1 MLNTSK
7 RCKYLVRNRHIPLL
21 SFCVENQLG
30 NANMLESFEIFSTS
44 GVVLWSRGSS
54 KAAASAVNSLINDVF
69 IEEKSSSKSTAFQ
82 YDKFTLRWTL
92 VKELGL
98 IFVAVYQSLLHLS
111 WVDQFLEEVK
121 TVFVTRYSEQLE
133 ARATVAKYDFDRYY
147 DELLRR
153 QDQAT
158 GGEATRS
165 PRVAVD
171 ANKNNPEERDNGGPP
186 PPSRS
191 DLLRAQSQTAPTN
204 GDSQDTTPVQSPDI
218 SRPTTPLPG
227 VAPHLLA
234 ENRPGSR
241 GSRRARKAANAPA
254 ASNASS
260 GDESRRP
267 KTPKGGAK
275 KGRVWDADGMAAEDD
290 GTVLDYS
297 NADDIVAPNGTGNM
311 ESISQSSWGTK
322 NKQGQFV
329 LKDLDDEVSKILKES
344 GSKATEEDTTSS
356 GAFGMISG
364 YFRNIV
370 GGKTLTKEDLDKPL
384 KVMEEHL
391 IKKNVARE
399 AAIRLCEGV
408 EAEMIGKKTGA
419 FESTDKALQPALENS
434 LRKLLTPKTSL
445 DLLQEIETV
454 TKGGKSGGRPY
465 VISVVGVNGVGKST
479 NLSKICYF
487 LLQNNY
493 RVLVVAGDTF
503 RSGAVEQLA
512 VHVRNLKELSARE
525 SVGRVDLYEKGYG
538 KDAANVAKDAVAFA
552 GSNDFNV
559 VLIDTAGRAHN
570 NTQLMSALEKFGDF
584 AKPDKILQ
592 VAEALVGNDSV
603 NQARNFNKAFGRNR
617 SLDGFII
624 SKCDTVGDQIG
635 TIVSMVAAT
644 GIPVVF
650 LGVGQHYGDLRQ
662 LSIPWAVRLLMN

>member
-1 MLNTSK
+1 
-7 RCKYLVRNRHIPLL
+7 
-21 SFCVENQLG
+21 
-30 NANMLESFEIFSTS
+30 MLESFEIFSTS

-54 KAAASAVNSLINDVF
+54 NAAASAVNSLINDVF
-69 IEEKSSSKSTAFQ
+69 IEEKSSKSTSFQ
-82 YDKFTLRWTL
+82 HDKFTLRWTL
-92 VKELGL
+92 VKELGV

-121 TVFVTRYSEQLE
+121 TVFIKRYSEQLE
-133 ARATVAKYDFDRYY
+133 TGATVAKYDFDGYY

-153 QDQAT
+153 QDQIT

-165 PRVAVD
+165 PRVAIQ
-171 ANKNNPEERDNGGPP
+171 ASKQNPEERDNGGPP
-186 PPSRS
+186 PPSRP
-191 DLLRAQSQTAPTN
+191 DLLRAQSQTAPVN
-204 GDSQDTTPVQSPDI
+204 GDSQDTTPLQSPDT

-227 VAPHLLA
+227 VAPHLLT

-241 GSRRARKAANAPA
+241 GSRRARKAANATPG
-254 ASNASS
+254 SNYASS

-267 KTPKGGAK
+267 KTPKGAAK

-290 GTVLDYS
+290 GAVLDYS
-297 NADDIVAPNGTGNM
+297 NVGDADATNGTQPSM
-311 ESISQSSWGTK
+311 ESIAQESWGTK

-344 GSKATEEDTTSS
+344 GSKTTEDGTPTS

-364 YFRNIV
+364 YFRNMV
-370 GGKTLTKEDLDKPL
+370 GGKTLTKEDLEKPL
-384 KVMEEHL
+384 KAMEEHL

-408 EAEMIGKKTGA
+408 EAEMLGKKTAA

-445 DLLQEIETV
+445 DLLQEIESV
-454 TKGGKSGGRPY
+454 TKGGRSGGRPY

-525 SVGRVDLYEKGYG
+525 NVGRVDLYEKGYG
-538 KDAANVAKDAVAFA
+538 KDAANIAKDAVAFA
-552 GSNDFNV
+552 GVSDFNV

-662 LSIPWAVRLLMN
+662 LSIPWAVKLLMN

>member
-1 MLNTSK
+1 
-7 RCKYLVRNRHIPLL
+7 
-21 SFCVENQLG
+21 
-30 NANMLESFEIFSTS
+30 MLEAFEIFSTS
-44 GVVLWSRGSS
+44 GVVLWSRGATS
-54 KAAASAVNSLINDVF
+54 AAVNSLINDVF
-69 IEEKSSSKSTAFQ
+69 IEEKIRATSTYQ
-82 YDKFTLRWTL
+82 YEKYTLKWTL
-92 VKELGL
+92 VKDLGL

-121 TVFVTRYSEQLE
+121 TVFVSRYRDQLE

-153 QDQAT
+153 QDQIT
-158 GGEATRS
+158 GGEATRTPPTILVDSKKES
-165 PRVAVD
+165 PEA
-171 ANKNNPEERDNGGPP
+171 RDDGGPP
-186 PPSRS
+186 PPQPPS
-191 DLLRAQSQTAPTN
+191 LLRAQSQTAPVN
-204 GDSQDTTPVQSPDI
+204 GDSQDNTPLQSPEV

-227 VAPHLLA
+227 VAPHLLS

-241 GSRRARKAANAPA
+241 GSRRTRKAANV
-254 ASNASS
+254 ASNTSNYASS

-267 KTPKGGAK
+267 KTPRSNTK
-275 KGRVWDADGMAAEDD
+275 KGRVWDADGNAGEDD

-297 NADDIVAPNGTGNM
+297 NIEEGSPRANGNDTTV
-311 ESISQSSWGTK
+311 ESIAQESWGSK

-329 LKDLDDEVSKILKES
+329 LKDLDDEISNILSESK
-344 GSKATEEDTTSS
+344 GSKPEEQAATS
-356 GAFGMISG
+356 GAFGTISG

-370 GGKTLTKEDLDKPL
+370 GGKTLTKQDLDKPL
-384 KVMEEHL
+384 KAMEEHL

-445 DLLQEIETV
+445 DLLQEIESV
-454 TKGGKSGGRPY
+454 IKPTKAGQPSRPY

-503 RSGAVEQLA
+503 RSGAVEQLG
-512 VHVRNLKELSARE
+512 VHVRNLRELSERE

-538 KDAANVAKDAVAFA
+538 KDAANVSKDAVAFA
-552 GSNDFNV
+552 AANDFNV

-570 NTQLMSALEKFGDF
+570 NTQLMSALEKFGEF

-603 NQARNFNKAFGRNR
+603 NQARNFNKAFGQKR

>member
-1 MLNTSK
+1 
-7 RCKYLVRNRHIPLL
+7 
-21 SFCVENQLG
+21 
-30 NANMLESFEIFSTS
+30 MLEAFEIFSTS
-44 GVVLWSRGSS
+44 GVVLWSRGGKS
-54 KAAASAVNSLINDVF
+54 AAVNSLINDVF
-69 IEEKSSSKSTAFQ
+69 IEEKIRATSSYQFEK
-82 YDKFTLRWTL
+82 YTLRWTL
-92 VKELGL
+92 VKDLGL

-121 TVFVTRYSEQLE
+121 TVFVRRYQDQLE

-153 QDQAT
+153 QDQIT
-158 GGEATRS
+158 DGEATRS
-165 PRVAVD
+165 PPRAGLE
-171 ANKNNPEERDNGGPP
+171 AKKANPEARDDGGPP
-186 PPSRS
+186 PPQPPQ
-191 DLLRAQSQTAPTN
+191 LLRAQSQTASMN
-204 GDSQDTTPVQSPDI
+204 GDSLDPTPVQSPEV

-227 VAPHLLA
+227 VAPHLLS

-241 GSRRARKAANAPA
+241 GSRRARKAANTVPGT
-254 ASNASS
+254 SSIASS

-267 KTPKGGAK
+267 KTPKGAK
-275 KGRVWDADGMAAEDD
+275 KGRVWDADGTAAEDD

-297 NADDIVAPNGTGNM
+297 NVDDGRAAGDGTDAVPD
-311 ESISQSSWGTK
+311 SIAQESWGTK

-329 LKDLDDEVSKILKES
+329 LKDLDDEISNILKDIPAKTPE
-344 GSKATEEDTTSS
+344 ADTANSS
-356 GAFGMISG
+356 GAFGMLSG

-370 GGKTLTKEDLDKPL
+370 GGKTLTKQDLDKPL
-384 KVMEEHL
+384 KAMEEHL

-408 EAEMIGKKTGA
+408 EVEMLGKKTAA

-434 LRKLLTPKTSL
+434 LRKLLTPRTSL
-445 DLLQEIETV
+445 DLLQEIESV
-454 TKGGKSGGRPY
+454 IKPNKAGQSVRPY

-512 VHVRNLKELSARE
+512 VHVRNLKELSTRE
-525 SVGRVDLYEKGYG
+525 NVGRVDLYEKGYG
-538 KDAANVAKDAVAFA
+538 KDAANIAKDAVAFA
-552 GSNDFNV
+552 AANDFNV

-570 NTQLMSALEKFGDF
+570 NAQLMSALEKFGDF
-584 AKPDKILQ
+584 ANPDKILQ

-603 NQARNFNKAFGRNR
+603 NQARNFNKAFGRKR

-635 TIVSMVAAT
+635 TIVSMVAST

-662 LSIPWAVRLLMN
+662 LSIPWAVKLLMN

>member
-1 MLNTSK
+1 
-7 RCKYLVRNRHIPLL
+7 
-21 SFCVENQLG
+21 
-30 NANMLESFEIFSTS
+30 MLEAFEIFSTS
-44 GVVLWSRGSS
+44 GVVLWSRGGTSS
-54 KAAASAVNSLINDVF
+54 AAVNSLINDVF
-69 IEEKSSSKSTAFQ
+69 IEEKTRASNSYQFEK
-82 YDKFTLRWTL
+82 YTLRWTL
-92 VKELGL
+92 VKDLGL

-111 WVDQFLEEVK
+111 WVDQFLEDVK
-121 TVFVTRYSEQLE
+121 AVFVRRYKDQIKS
-133 ARATVAKYDFDRYY
+133 RTTTTKYDFDHYY

-153 QDQAT
+153 QDQLT
-158 GGEATRS
+158 GGEATRNPPQATVQAKKES
-165 PRVAVD
+165 PEA
-171 ANKNNPEERDNGGPP
+171 RDDGGPP
-186 PPSRS
+186 PPQPPH
-191 DLLRAQSQTAPTN
+191 LLRMQSQTASTN
-204 GDSQDTTPVQSPDI
+204 GDSLEPTPLQSPDV

-227 VAPHLLA
+227 VAPHLLSDA
-234 ENRPGSR
+234 RPGSR
-241 GSRRARKAANAPA
+241 SSRRARKAAGNVT
-254 ASNASS
+254 SGVSSYASS

-267 KTPKGGAK
+267 KTPKGSAK
-275 KGRVWDADGMAAEDD
+275 KGRVWDVDGLAGEDD

-297 NADDIVAPNGTGNM
+297 ATKDGAASADTPDAGQDFIPQ
-311 ESISQSSWGTK
+311 ESWGTK

-329 LKDLDDEVSKILKES
+329 LKDLDDELDSILKDS
-344 GSKATEEDTTSS
+344 GSKQQKSETQAAA

-364 YFRNIV
+364 YFRNII
-370 GGKTLTKEDLDKPL
+370 GGKTLTEEDLDKPL
-384 KVMEEHL
+384 KAMEEHL

-408 EAEMIGKKTGA
+408 KVEMLGKKTAA

-445 DLLQEIETV
+445 DLLQEIESV
-454 TKGGKSGGRPY
+454 VNPSKARREGRPY

-503 RSGAVEQLA
+503 RSGAVEQLG

-525 SVGRVDLYEKGYG
+525 NVGRVDLYEKGYG
-538 KDAANVAKDAVAFA
+538 KDAANVARDAVAFA
-552 GSNDFNV
+552 TTNDFNV

-570 NTQLMSALEKFGDF
+570 NAQLMSALEKFGDF

-635 TIVSMVAAT
+635 TIVSMVAST

-662 LSIPWAVRLLMN
+662 LSIPWAVKLLMN

>member
-1 MLNTSK
+1 
-7 RCKYLVRNRHIPLL
+7 
-21 SFCVENQLG
+21 
-30 NANMLESFEIFSTS
+30 MLEAFEIFSTS
-44 GVVLWSRGSS
+44 GVVLWSREGLNSP
-54 KAAASAVNSLINDVF
+54 AASAVNTLINDVF
-69 IEEKSSSKSTAFQ
+69 IEEKTRSTSFQ
-82 YDKFTLRWTL
+82 YEKYTLKWTM
-92 VKELGL
+92 VKDLGI

-121 TVFVTRYSEQLE
+121 TVFVRRYKDQLE
-133 ARATVAKYDFDRYY
+133 IRATVAEFDFDAYY

-153 QDQAT
+153 QDQLT
-158 GGEATRS
+158 SGEASRQP
-165 PRVAVD
+165 PRVEV
-171 ANKNNPEERDNGGPP
+171 KKSSPEARDDGGPP
-186 PPSRS
+186 PPQPPS
-191 DLLRAQSQTAPTN
+191 LLRAQSQTAPSNTE
-204 GDSQDTTPVQSPDI
+204 SLETTPIQSPDT

-227 VAPHLLA
+227 VASHLLS

-241 GSRRARKAANAPA
+241 GSRRARKAANV
-254 ASNASS
+254 ASGNSAYASS
-260 GDESRRP
+260 GDEGRRP
-267 KTPKGGAK
+267 KTPKSNAK
-275 KGRVWDADGMAAEDD
+275 KGRVWDADGAAVEDD
-290 GTVLDYS
+290 GKVLDYS
-297 NADDIVAPNGTGNM
+297 NVDDTPAANGTDAVPD
-311 ESISQSSWGTK
+311 SISQESWGSK

-329 LKDLDDEVSKILKES
+329 LKDLDDEVSNILKES
-344 GSKATEEDTTSS
+344 NNATMKSNGETAESS
-356 GAFGMISG
+356 GGAFGMISG

-370 GGKTLTKEDLDKPL
+370 GGKTLTKQDLEKPL
-384 KVMEEHL
+384 KAMEEHL

-408 EAEMIGKKTGA
+408 EAEMVGKKTAA

-445 DLLQEIETV
+445 DLLQEIESV
-454 TKGGKSGGRPY
+454 TKPAKTGQPGRPY

-487 LLQNNY
+487 LLQNDY

-503 RSGAVEQLA
+503 RAGAVEQLG
-512 VHVRNLKELSARE
+512 VHVRNLKELSTRE
-525 SVGRVDLYEKGYG
+525 NVGRVDLYQKGYG

-552 GSNDFNV
+552 STNDFNV

-603 NQARNFNKAFGRNR
+603 NQARNFNRAFGRNR

-662 LSIPWAVRLLMN
+662 LSIPWAVKLLMS

>member
-1 MLNTSK
+1 
-7 RCKYLVRNRHIPLL
+7 
-21 SFCVENQLG
+21 
-30 NANMLESFEIFSTS
+30 MLESFEIFSTS
-44 GVVLWSRGSS
+44 GVVLWSRGSPRS
-54 KAAASAVNSLINDVF
+54 GSSNAAANAVNSLINDVF
-69 IEEKSSSKSTAFQ
+69 IEEKTRGTSFQ
-82 YDKFTLRWTL
+82 HDKFTLRWTL
-92 VKELGL
+92 VKDLGL

-121 TVFVTRYSEQLE
+121 TVFVSRYREQIE
-133 ARATVAKYDFDRYY
+133 ARATVAKFDFDKYY

-153 QDQAT
+153 QNQAT
-158 GGEATRS
+158 GGEATRNP
-165 PRVAVD
+165 PRADIEVKR
-171 ANKNNPEERDNGGPP
+171 ANQEETDNGGPP
-186 PPSRS
+186 PPQAPRVSRG
-191 DLLRAQSQTAPTN
+191 QSQNASLTGN
-204 GDSQDTTPVQSPDI
+204 SLDTTPVPTPET

-227 VAPHLLA
+227 VAPHLLS
-234 ENRPGSR
+234 ENRPASR
-241 GSRRARKAANAPA
+241 GSRRARKAANVANS
-254 ASNASS
+254 ASYASS
-260 GDESRRP
+260 GDESKRP
-267 KTPKGGAK
+267 KTPKGNAK

-290 GTVLDYS
+290 GAVLDYS
-297 NADDIVAPNGTGNM
+297 NVGEASATNGADPVP
-311 ESISQSSWGTK
+311 ESITQESWGVK

-329 LKDLDDEVSKILKES
+329 LKDLDDEVSKILQESAAKEPQQD
-344 GSKATEEDTTSS
+344 AAPQRS
-356 GAFGMISG
+356 GAFGMLSG

-370 GGKTLTKEDLDKPL
+370 GGKTLTKQDLEKPL
-384 KVMEEHL
+384 KAMEEHL

-399 AAIRLCEGV
+399 AAIRLCEGI
-408 EAEMIGKKTGA
+408 EAEMIGKTTA
-419 FESTDKALQPALENS
+419 TFESTDKALQPALENA

-445 DLLQEIETV
+445 DLLQEIEGV
-454 TKGGKSGGRPY
+454 TKRSKSGGRPY

-503 RSGAVEQLA
+503 RSGAVEQLG

-525 SVGRVDLYEKGYG
+525 NVGRVDLYEKGYG

-552 GSNDFNV
+552 AANDFNV

-570 NTQLMSALEKFGDF
+570 NAQLMSALEKFGDF
-584 AKPDKILQ
+584 ANPDKILQ

-603 NQARNFNKAFGRNR
+603 NQARNFNRAFGRNR

-662 LSIPWAVRLLMN
+662 LSIPWAVKLLMS

>member
-1 MLNTSK
+1 
-7 RCKYLVRNRHIPLL
+7 
-21 SFCVENQLG
+21 
-30 NANMLESFEIFSTS
+30 MLESFEIFSTS
-44 GVVLWSRGSS
+44 GVVLWSRGTSN
-54 KAAASAVNSLINDVF
+54 AAASAVNFLINDVF
-69 IEEKSSSKSTAFQ
+69 IEEKSSRSTSFQ
-82 YDKFTLRWTL
+82 HDKFTLRWTL

-121 TVFVTRYSEQLE
+121 TVFVKRYSEQLE
-133 ARATVAKYDFDRYY
+133 ARATVAKYDFDSYF

-153 QDQAT
+153 QDQIT

-165 PRVAVD
+165 PRVAIQ
-171 ANKNNPEERDNGGPP
+171 ASKQNPEERDNGGPP
-186 PPSRS
+186 PPSRP
-191 DLLRAQSQTAPTN
+191 DLLRAQSQTAPMN
-204 GDSQDTTPVQSPDI
+204 ADSQDTTPVQSPDT

-227 VAPHLLA
+227 VAPHLLT

-241 GSRRARKAANAPA
+241 GSRRARKAANATTS
-254 ASNASS
+254 SNYASS

-290 GTVLDYS
+290 GAPLDYS
-297 NADDIVAPNGTGNM
+297 NVGDASAMNGIQSSM
-311 ESISQSSWGTK
+311 ESIAQESWGTK

-344 GSKATEEDTTSS
+344 GSRTTEDDTPSS

-384 KVMEEHL
+384 KAMEEHL

-408 EAEMIGKKTGA
+408 EAEMLGKKTAA

-454 TKGGKSGGRPY
+454 TKGGRLGGRPY

-525 SVGRVDLYEKGYG
+525 NVGRVDLYEKGYG

-552 GSNDFNV
+552 GVSDFNV

-570 NTQLMSALEKFGDF
+570 NSQLMSALEKFGDF

-617 SLDGFII
+617 SLDGFLI

-635 TIVSMVAAT
+635 TIVSMVAST

-662 LSIPWAVRLLMN
+662 LSIPWAVKLLMN

>member
-1 MLNTSK
+1 
-7 RCKYLVRNRHIPLL
+7 
-21 SFCVENQLG
+21 
-30 NANMLESFEIFSTS
+30 MLEAFEIFSTS
-44 GVVLWSRGSS
+44 GVVLWSRNNSPNV
-54 KAAASAVNSLINDVF
+54 AATAVNTLINDVF
-69 IEEKSSSKSTAFQ
+69 IEEKTRATSFQ
-82 YDKFTLRWTL
+82 YDKYTLRWTL
-92 VKELGL
+92 VKDLGL

-111 WVDQFLEEVK
+111 WVDQFLEEVQ
-121 TVFVTRYSEQLE
+121 TVFVRRYREQLE
-133 ARATVAKYDFDRYY
+133 ARATVSQYDFDAYY

-158 GGEATRS
+158 DGEASRNPPRAGVEDKKAS
-165 PRVAVD
+165 PEA
-171 ANKNNPEERDNGGPP
+171 RDDGGPP
-186 PPSRS
+186 PPQPPQ
-191 DLLRAQSQTAPTN
+191 LLRAQSQTAPLN
-204 GDSQDTTPVQSPDI
+204 GESVDSTPVQSPES

-227 VAPHLLA
+227 IGSHLLSDK
-234 ENRPGSR
+234 RPGSR
-241 GSRRARKAANAPA
+241 GSRRARKAANVYTT
-254 ASNASS
+254 ASANASS
-260 GDESRRP
+260 GDEARRP
-267 KTPKGGAK
+267 KTPRSNAK
-275 KGRVWDADGMAAEDD
+275 KGRVWDADGMAAEED
-290 GTVLDYS
+290 GAVLDYS
-297 NADDIVAPNGTGNM
+297 NVEDGSLTTNGNEATPDFVAPET
-311 ESISQSSWGTK
+311 WGTK

-329 LKDLDDEVSKILKES
+329 LKDLDDELNDILKES
-344 GSKATEEDTTSS
+344 GLKKAESEASTTSS
-356 GAFGMISG
+356 GALGVISG

-370 GGKTLTKEDLDKPL
+370 GGKTLTKQDLEKPL
-384 KVMEEHL
+384 KAMEEHL

-399 AAIRLCEGV
+399 AALRLCEGV

-445 DLLQEIETV
+445 DLLQEIESV
-454 TKGGKSGGRPY
+454 TKPTKAGQPGRPY

-487 LLQNNY
+487 LLQNDY

-512 VHVRNLKELSARE
+512 VHVRNLKELSSRE
-525 SVGRVDLYEKGYG
+525 NVGQVDLYQKGYG
-538 KDAANVAKDAVAFA
+538 KDAANVARDAVGFA
-552 GSNDFNV
+552 AANDFNV

-570 NTQLMSALEKFGDF
+570 NAQLMSALEKFGDF

-617 SLDGFII
+617 GLDGFII

-662 LSIPWAVRLLMN
+662 LSIPWALRLLMN

>member
-1 MLNTSK
+1 
-7 RCKYLVRNRHIPLL
+7 
-21 SFCVENQLG
+21 
-30 NANMLESFEIFSTS
+30 MLEAFEIFSTS
-44 GVVLWSRGSS
+44 GVVLWSRGGTS
-54 KAAASAVNSLINDVF
+54 AAVNSLINDVF
-69 IEEKSSSKSTAFQ
+69 IEEKIRATSSYQFEK
-82 YDKFTLRWTL
+82 YTLKWTL
-92 VKELGL
+92 VKDLGL

-111 WVDQFLEEVK
+111 WVDQFLEDVK
-121 TVFVTRYSEQLE
+121 TVFVKRYNDQLE
-133 ARATVAKYDFDRYY
+133 AKATVAKYDFDRYY

-153 QDQAT
+153 QDQLT
-158 GGEATRS
+158 DGEATRDA
-165 PRVAVD
+165 PRVEAS
-171 ANKNNPEERDNGGPP
+171 AKKQSLEARDDGGPP
-186 PPSRS
+186 PPQPPQ
-191 DLLRAQSQTAPTN
+191 LLRTQSKTASTN
-204 GDSQDTTPVQSPDI
+204 GDSTDVTPVQSPDV

-227 VAPHLLA
+227 VTPHLLS

-241 GSRRARKAANAPA
+241 GSRRARKAANVNVTSSPMY
-254 ASNASS
+254 ASS
-260 GDESRRP
+260 GDESRRA
-267 KTPKGGAK
+267 KSAKSSVK
-275 KGRVWDADGMAAEDD
+275 KGRVWDDNGFAGEED

-297 NADDIVAPNGTGNM
+297 NVGEDTNGASGNDAVP
-311 ESISQSSWGTK
+311 ESIAQESWGTK

-329 LKDLDDEVSKILKES
+329 LKDLDDELDSILKDS
-344 GSKATEEDTTSS
+344 DSKKTETEAQPS

-370 GGKTLTKEDLDKPL
+370 GGKTLSEQDLEKPL
-384 KVMEEHL
+384 KAMEEHL

-399 AAIRLCEGV
+399 AAIRLCDGV
-408 EAEMIGKKTGA
+408 KVEMLGKKTAA

-445 DLLQEIETV
+445 DLLQEIESV
-454 TKGGKSGGRPY
+454 ISPTKAGQQGRPY

-503 RSGAVEQLA
+503 RSGAVEQLG

-525 SVGRVDLYEKGYG
+525 TVGRVDLYEKGYG

-552 GSNDFNV
+552 AGNDFNV

-570 NTQLMSALEKFGDF
+570 NAQLMSALEKFGDF

-662 LSIPWAVRLLMN
+662 LSIPWAVKLLMN

>member
-1 MLNTSK
+1 
-7 RCKYLVRNRHIPLL
+7 
-21 SFCVENQLG
+21 
-30 NANMLESFEIFSTS
+30 MLESFEIFSTS

-54 KAAASAVNSLINDVF
+54 NAAASAVNSLINDVF
-69 IEEKSSSKSTAFQ
+69 IEEKSSTKSTSFQ
-82 YDKFTLRWTL
+82 HEKFTLRWTL

-121 TVFVTRYSEQLE
+121 TVFVNRYSDQLE
-133 ARATVAKYDFDRYY
+133 ARATVARYDFDRYY

-153 QDQAT
+153 QDQIT
-158 GGEATRS
+158 GGEATRN
-165 PRVAVD
+165 PRVAIE
-171 ANKNNPEERDNGGPP
+171 ASKNNPEERDSGGPP
-186 PPSRS
+186 PPSQPG
-191 DLLRAQSQTAPTN
+191 LLRAQSQTVPTN
-204 GDSQDTTPVQSPDI
+204 GDSQDTTPVQSPET

-241 GSRRARKAANAPA
+241 GSRRARKAANATTS
-254 ASNASS
+254 SNYVSS

-267 KTPKGGAK
+267 KPVKGASK
-275 KGRVWDADGMAAEDD
+275 KGRIWDSDGMAAEDD
-290 GTVLDYS
+290 GQVLDYS
-297 NADDIVAPNGTGNM
+297 NAEDASATNGAETPM
-311 ESISQSSWGTK
+311 ESIAQESWGSK

-329 LKDLDDEVSKILKES
+329 LKDLDDEISNILKES
-344 GSKATEEDTTSS
+344 GSKGAEEDTPTS

-384 KVMEEHL
+384 KAMEEHL

-408 EAEMIGKKTGA
+408 EAEMVGKKTAA

-445 DLLQEIETV
+445 DLLQEIESV
-454 TKGGKSGGRPY
+454 TKGGRSGGRPY

-503 RSGAVEQLA
+503 RSGAVEQLG

-525 SVGRVDLYEKGYG
+525 NVGRVDLYEKGYG
-538 KDAANVAKDAVAFA
+538 KDAANVSKDAVAFA
-552 GSNDFNV
+552 GVNDFNV

-617 SLDGFII
+617 SLDGFIV

-662 LSIPWAVRLLMN
+662 LSIPWAVKLLMS

>member
-1 MLNTSK
+1 
-7 RCKYLVRNRHIPLL
+7 
-21 SFCVENQLG
+21 
-30 NANMLESFEIFSTS
+30 MLEAFEIFSTS
-44 GVVLWSRGSS
+44 GVVLWSRGATS
-54 KAAASAVNSLINDVF
+54 AAVNSLINDVF
-69 IEEKSSSKSTAFQ
+69 IEEKTRATSSYQFEK
-82 YDKFTLRWTL
+82 YTLKWTL
-92 VKELGL
+92 VKDLGL

-111 WVDQFLEEVK
+111 WVDQFLEDVR
-121 TVFVTRYSEQLE
+121 TVFVQRYKDQLD
-133 ARATVAKYDFDRYY
+133 AKATVVKYDFDRYY

-153 QDQAT
+153 QDQLT
-158 GGEATRS
+158 DGEATRNPTRAEASAKKQS
-165 PRVAVD
+165 PEA
-171 ANKNNPEERDNGGPP
+171 RDNGGPP
-186 PPSRS
+186 PPPPPQ
-191 DLLRAQSQTAPTN
+191 LLRTQSKTASTN
-204 GDSQDTTPVQSPDI
+204 GDFTDVTPVQSPDV
-218 SRPTTPLPG
+218 SRPSTPLPG
-227 VAPHLLA
+227 VAPHLLS

-241 GSRRARKAANAPA
+241 GSRRARKAANTNVT
-254 ASNASS
+254 SSSMYASS
-260 GDESRRP
+260 GDESRRA
-267 KTPKGGAK
+267 KSAKSTTK
-275 KGRVWDADGMAAEDD
+275 KGRVWDVDGVAGEDD

-297 NADDIVAPNGTGNM
+297 NTGEDETGTNGTELVP
-311 ESISQSSWGTK
+311 ESIAQESWGTK

-329 LKDLDDEVSKILKES
+329 LKDLDDELDSILKSSDSKKAETES
-344 GSKATEEDTTSS
+344 QSS
-356 GAFGMISG
+356 GAFGAISG

-370 GGKTLTKEDLDKPL
+370 GGKTLTEQDLERPL
-384 KVMEEHL
+384 KAMEEHL

-408 EAEMIGKKTGA
+408 KVEMLGKKTAA

-434 LRKLLTPKTSL
+434 LRKLLTPKSSL
-445 DLLQEIETV
+445 DLLQEIESV
-454 TKGGKSGGRPY
+454 TSPTKANQQSRPY

-503 RSGAVEQLA
+503 RSGAVEQLG
-512 VHVRNLKELSARE
+512 VHVRNLRELSARE
-525 SVGRVDLYEKGYG
+525 NVGRVDLYEKGYG

-552 GSNDFNV
+552 ASNDFNV

-570 NTQLMSALEKFGDF
+570 NAQLMSALEKFGDF

-617 SLDGFII
+617 SLNGFII

-662 LSIPWAVRLLMN
+662 LSIPWAVKLLMS

>member
-1 MLNTSK
+1 M
-7 RCKYLVRNRHIPLL
+7 
-21 SFCVENQLG
+21 
-30 NANMLESFEIFSTS
+30 
-44 GVVLWSRGSS
+44 
-54 KAAASAVNSLINDVF
+54 NSLINDVF
-69 IEEKSSSKSTAFQ
+69 IEEKTRATASYQ
-82 YDKFTLRWTL
+82 YEKYTLKWTL
-92 VKELGL
+92 VKDLGL

-121 TVFVTRYSEQLE
+121 TVFVSRYRDQLE
-133 ARATVAKYDFDRYY
+133 AKATVAKYDFDRYY

-153 QDQAT
+153 QDQIT
-158 GGEATRS
+158 GGEATRTPPTISVDSKKES
-165 PRVAVD
+165 PEA
-171 ANKNNPEERDNGGPP
+171 RDSGGPP
-186 PPSRS
+186 PPQSPS
-191 DLLRAQSQTAPTN
+191 LLRAQSQTALVN
-204 GDSQDTTPVQSPDI
+204 GDSQDNTPVQSPEP

-227 VAPHLLA
+227 VAPHLLS

-241 GSRRARKAANAPA
+241 GSRRARKAANPT
-254 ASNASS
+254 SNTSTYASS

-267 KTPKGGAK
+267 KTPRTNTK
-275 KGRVWDADGMAAEDD
+275 KGRVWDADGNAGEDD
-290 GTVLDYS
+290 GKVLDYS
-297 NADDIVAPNGTGNM
+297 NIDEAPRSNGNETTV
-311 ESISQSSWGTK
+311 ESIAQESWGSK

-329 LKDLDDEVSKILKES
+329 LKDLDNEVDNILRESKLNKP
-344 GSKATEEDTTSS
+344 EEATTSS
-356 GAFGMISG
+356 GALGTISG

-370 GGKTLTKEDLDKPL
+370 GGKTLTKQDLEKPL
-384 KVMEEHL
+384 KAMEEHL

-408 EAEMIGKKTGA
+408 EEEMTGKKTGA

-445 DLLQEIETV
+445 DLLREIESV
-454 TKGGKSGGRPY
+454 TKPTKSDQPGRPY

-503 RSGAVEQLA
+503 RSGAVEQLG
-512 VHVRNLKELSARE
+512 VHVRNLRELSERE
-525 SVGRVDLYEKGYG
+525 NVGRVDLYEKGYG

-552 GSNDFNV
+552 AVNDFNV

-584 AKPDKILQ
+584 ARPDKILQ

-603 NQARNFNKAFGRNR
+603 NQARNFNKAFGRTR

>member
-1 MLNTSK
+1 
-7 RCKYLVRNRHIPLL
+7 
-21 SFCVENQLG
+21 
-30 NANMLESFEIFSTS
+30 MLESFEIFSTS

-54 KAAASAVNSLINDVF
+54 SAAASAVNSLINDVF
-69 IEEKSSSKSTAFQ
+69 IEEKTSKAATSFQ

-98 IFVAVYQSLLHLS
+98 IFVAVYQSLLQLS
-111 WVDQFLEEVK
+111 WVDQFLGEVQ
-121 TVFVTRYSEQLE
+121 TVFVRRYSEQLE

-153 QDQAT
+153 QDQMT

-165 PRVAVD
+165 PRVAIE
-171 ANKNNPEERDNGGPP
+171 ASKQNPEERDNGGPP
-186 PPSRS
+186 PPPRPE
-191 DLLRAQSQTAPTN
+191 LLRAQSQTAPTN
-204 GDSQDTTPVQSPDI
+204 GDSQDTTPVQSPDT

-227 VAPHLLA
+227 VAPHLLT

-241 GSRRARKAANAPA
+241 GSRRARKAANVN
-254 ASNASS
+254 SNSNYASS
-260 GDESRRP
+260 GDEARRP
-267 KTPKGGAK
+267 KTAKGAVK
-275 KGRVWDADGMAAEDD
+275 KGRVWDADGMAAENDD
-290 GTVLDYS
+290 AVLDYS
-297 NADDIVAPNGTGNM
+297 KVESTPATNGAETGM
-311 ESISQSSWGTK
+311 ESIAQESWGSK

-344 GSKATEEDTTSS
+344 GSRTTQQEDTQSS

-364 YFRNIV
+364 YFKNIV
-370 GGKTLTKEDLDKPL
+370 GGKTLTKEDLNKPL
-384 KVMEEHL
+384 KAMEEHL
-391 IKKNVARE
+391 IHKNVARE
-399 AAIRLCEGV
+399 AALRLCEGV
-408 EAEMIGKKTGA
+408 EAEMIGKKTAA

-454 TKGGKSGGRPY
+454 TKGGRAGGRPY

-503 RSGAVEQLA
+503 RSGAVEQLS

-525 SVGRVDLYEKGYG
+525 NVGRVDLYEKGYG
-538 KDAANVAKDAVAFA
+538 KDAANVAKDAVTFA
-552 GSNDFNV
+552 NANDFNV

-662 LSIPWAVRLLMN
+662 LSIPWAVKLLMN

>member
-1 MLNTSK
+1 
-7 RCKYLVRNRHIPLL
+7 
-21 SFCVENQLG
+21 
-30 NANMLESFEIFSTS
+30 MLEAFEIFSTS
-44 GVVLWSRGSS
+44 GVVLWSREGSNS
-54 KAAASAVNSLINDVF
+54 PAANAVNTLINDVF
-69 IEEKSSSKSTAFQ
+69 IEEKTRSTSFQ
-82 YDKFTLRWTL
+82 YEKYTLKWMM
-92 VKELGL
+92 VKDLGL

-121 TVFVTRYSEQLE
+121 TVFIRRYKDQLE
-133 ARATVAKYDFDRYY
+133 ARATIANFDFDAYY

-153 QDQAT
+153 KDNSVNSDAGRQP
-158 GGEATRS
+158 
-165 PRVAVD
+165 PRVEV
-171 ANKNNPEERDNGGPP
+171 KKSSPEVRDDGGPP
-186 PPSRS
+186 PPQSPS
-191 DLLRAQSQTAPTN
+191 LLRAQSQTALAN
-204 GDSQDTTPVQSPDI
+204 ADSLETPPAQSPET

-227 VAPHLLA
+227 VAPHLLS
-234 ENRPGSR
+234 ENRPSSR
-241 GSRRARKAANAPA
+241 GSRRARKAANA
-254 ASNASS
+254 ASGNSAYASS

-267 KTPKGGAK
+267 KTPKSNVK
-275 KGRVWDADGMAAEDD
+275 KGRVWDADGTAAEDD
-290 GTVLDYS
+290 DRVLDYS
-297 NADDIVAPNGTGNM
+297 NIDDSPKANGADVVPD
-311 ESISQSSWGTK
+311 SIAQESWGTK
-322 NKQGQFV
+322 NKQGQFI
-329 LKDLDDEVSKILKES
+329 LKDLDDEVNNILR
-344 GSKATEEDTTSS
+344 DSS
-356 GAFGMISG
+356 ISSPKSNRNTAEASTGAFGMISG

-370 GGKTLTKEDLDKPL
+370 GGKTLTKQDLEKPL
-384 KVMEEHL
+384 KAMEEHL

-408 EAEMIGKKTGA
+408 EAEMIGKKTAA

-445 DLLQEIETV
+445 DLLQEIESV
-454 TKGGKSGGRPY
+454 TKPSKGGQTGRPY

-487 LLQNNY
+487 LLQNDY

-503 RSGAVEQLA
+503 RAGAVEQLG

-525 SVGRVDLYEKGYG
+525 NVGRVDLYQKGYG

-552 GSNDFNV
+552 GANDFNV

-603 NQARNFNKAFGRNR
+603 NQARNFNRAFGRNR

-662 LSIPWAVRLLMN
+662 LSIPWAVKLLMN

>member
-1 MLNTSK
+1 
-7 RCKYLVRNRHIPLL
+7 
-21 SFCVENQLG
+21 
-30 NANMLESFEIFSTS
+30 MLEAFEIFSTS
-44 GVVLWSRGSS
+44 GVVLWSREGLNSP
-54 KAAASAVNSLINDVF
+54 AASAVNTLINDVF
-69 IEEKSSSKSTAFQ
+69 IEEKTRSTSFQ
-82 YDKFTLRWTL
+82 YEKYTLKWTM
-92 VKELGL
+92 VKELGI

-121 TVFVTRYSEQLE
+121 TVFVRRYKDQLE
-133 ARATVAKYDFDRYY
+133 VRATIARFDFDAYY

-153 QDQAT
+153 QDQLT
-158 GGEATRS
+158 SGEASRQPPTVEVKKSS
-165 PRVAVD
+165 PEA
-171 ANKNNPEERDNGGPP
+171 RDDGGPP
-186 PPSRS
+186 PPQPPS
-191 DLLRAQSQTAPTN
+191 LLRTQSQTAALN
-204 GDSQDTTPVQSPDI
+204 NDSLDTTPIQSPDT

-227 VAPHLLA
+227 VPNHLLS

-241 GSRRARKAANAPA
+241 GSRRARKAANVTSGTSAY
-254 ASNASS
+254 ASS

-267 KTPKGGAK
+267 KTPKSGVK
-275 KGRVWDADGMAAEDD
+275 KGRVWDADGAAAEDD
-290 GTVLDYS
+290 GKVLDYS
-297 NADDIVAPNGTGNM
+297 NIDDSVISDGVDTVPD
-311 ESISQSSWGTK
+311 SITQESWGRK

-329 LKDLDDEVSKILKES
+329 LKDLDDEVSNILKES
-344 GSKATEEDTTSS
+344 NDASQKSNGEAVESS
-356 GAFGMISG
+356 GGAFGMISG

-370 GGKTLTKEDLDKPL
+370 GGKTLTKQDLEKPL
-384 KVMEEHL
+384 KAMEEHL

-408 EAEMIGKKTGA
+408 ETEMVGRKTAA
-419 FESTDKALQPALENS
+419 FERTDKALQPALENS
-434 LRKLLTPKTSL
+434 LRKLLTPRTSL
-445 DLLQEIETV
+445 DLLQEIESI
-454 TKGGKSGGRPY
+454 TKPTKADQAGRPY

-525 SVGRVDLYEKGYG
+525 NVGRVDLYQKGYG

-552 GSNDFNV
+552 SANDFNV

-603 NQARNFNKAFGRNR
+603 NQARNFNSAFGRNR

-662 LSIPWAVRLLMN
+662 LSIPWAVKLLMN

>member
-1 MLNTSK
+1 
-7 RCKYLVRNRHIPLL
+7 
-21 SFCVENQLG
+21 
-30 NANMLESFEIFSTS
+30 MLEAFEIFSTS
-44 GVVLWSRGSS
+44 GVVLWSREGLNSP
-54 KAAASAVNSLINDVF
+54 AASAVNTLINDVF
-69 IEEKSSSKSTAFQ
+69 IEEKSRSTSFQ
-82 YDKFTLRWTL
+82 YEKYTLKWTM
-92 VKELGL
+92 VKELGV

-121 TVFVTRYSEQLE
+121 TVFVRRYKDQLE
-133 ARATVAKYDFDRYY
+133 VRATIAKFDFDAYY

-153 QDQAT
+153 QDQLT
-158 GGEATRS
+158 GGEASRQA
-165 PRVAVD
+165 PRVEV
-171 ANKNNPEERDNGGPP
+171 KKQSPEARDDGGPP
-186 PPSRS
+186 PPQLPSF
-191 DLLRAQSQTAPTN
+191 LRTQSQTAPSN
-204 GDSQDTTPVQSPDI
+204 NDSLDTTPVQSPDT

-227 VAPHLLA
+227 VAPHLLS

-241 GSRRARKAANAPA
+241 GSRRARKAANVTSGTSAY
-254 ASNASS
+254 ASS

-267 KTPKGGAK
+267 KTPRSNTK
-275 KGRVWDADGMAAEDD
+275 KGRVWDADGAAAEDD

-297 NADDIVAPNGTGNM
+297 NTDDTGGLVADAAPD
-311 ESISQSSWGTK
+311 SIAQDSWGSK

-329 LKDLDDEVSKILKES
+329 LKDLDDEVSNILKDSNGLS
-344 GSKATEEDTTSS
+344 GKINGQTEESS
-356 GAFGMISG
+356 GGAFGMISG

-370 GGKTLTKEDLDKPL
+370 GGKTITKQDLEKPL
-384 KVMEEHL
+384 KAMEEHL

-408 EAEMIGKKTGA
+408 EVEMLGKKTAA

-445 DLLQEIETV
+445 DLLQEIESV
-454 TKGGKSGGRPY
+454 TKPTRAGQSGRPY

-487 LLQNNY
+487 LLQNDY

-503 RSGAVEQLA
+503 RAGAVEQLG
-512 VHVRNLKELSARE
+512 VHVRNLKELSTRE
-525 SVGRVDLYEKGYG
+525 NVGRVDLYQKGYG

-552 GSNDFNV
+552 GANDFNV

-603 NQARNFNKAFGRNR
+603 NQARNFNSAFGRNR

-662 LSIPWAVRLLMN
+662 LSIPWAVKLLMST